1 MARLVAEP
9 VDTADVRAR
18 KAVFALAALL
28 FVPPSLLWSL
38 MYLAAGERL
47 AAAIPFSYVLVT
59 GATTALFATR
69 RRFEWARSIQL
80 TLILLLPFSLQIV
93 LGGFVPSSGVVL
105 WSLLAPIGAFV
116 FGAPRAG
123 RWLAAFVV
131 LLVAS
136 GLLDHA
142 FRTSN
147 SLPPWLIT
155 TFFVLNITVVSTL
168 AVTLLGVFLRQK
180 DEALTLLAAE
190 RDRSERLLLNILPP
204 EIAERL
210 KSGEQLIADS
220 HSRATIVFAD
230 IVGSTRLA
238 LELAPRELVG
248 VLNEIFS
255 AFDELGDRF
264 GVEKIRTIGDNWMG
278 VAGVPRPRT
287 DHAEGAAR
295 LALAMRDFITE
306 YRAPGGRQ
314 LQVRIGLN
322 SGPLV
327 AGVIGKRK
335 FEFDVWSDAVN
346 TASRMESHGVPGRIH
361 LSEATYALICDRFD
375 CEERG
380 VIDVRGKGPMRTY
393 FLVGVRSL

>member
-9 VDTADVRAR
+9 NDSADARAR

-38 MYLAAGERL
+38 IYLLAGEPL

-59 GATTALFATR
+59 GATTALFAIR

-80 TLILLLPFSLQIV
+80 ALILLLPFGLQIA
-93 LGGFVPSSGVVL
+93 LGGFVSSSAVVL

-123 RWLAAFVV
+123 RWLAAFVGV
-131 LLVAS
+131 VVIS
-136 GLLDHA
+136 GLVDGGLRA
-142 FRTSN
+142 GN
-147 SLPPWLIT
+147 SLPPWLIIA
-155 TFFVLNITVVSTL
+155 FFVLNITVVSTL
-168 AVTLLGVFLRQK
+168 AVTLIGVFLRQK
-180 DEALTLLAAE
+180 DEALALLAIE
-190 RDRSERLLLNILPP
+190 RDRSDRLLLNILPP
-204 EIAERL
+204 AIAERL

-220 HSRATIVFAD
+220 HSAATIIFAD

-238 LELAPRELVG
+238 LELAPRELVA

-255 AFDELGDRF
+255 AFDELGDHF

-278 VAGVPRPRT
+278 VAGVPSERA

-306 YRAPGGRQ
+306 YRASGGRQ
-314 LQVRIGLN
+314 LQLRIGLN

-346 TASRMESHGVPGRIH
+346 TASRMESHGVPGRIQ
-361 LSEATYALICDRFD
+361 LSEATYALIRSRFD

-380 VIDVRGKGPMRTY
+380 VVDVRGKGPMRTY
-393 FLVGVRSL
+393 FLVGARSG